1 MRCCCSAVT
10 HAGIDGLVLGGDAA
24 ARNNGW
30 SRGMNDCRPAAKI
43 CGEEAGGSGRDAR
56 DSPGEAASCCRRSN
70 SVSRRSPNAGDS
82 GSWETSAG
90 ESPIGKPSLPRT
102 FPPLGV
108 TRLWGLEWQPAALR
122 QGHERFAKSV
132 SGRVLA
138 VPTHEALLAPPTQSE
153 AEDLLHLVLGLLVC
167 LDHYGV
173 GHHSL
178 TAHLGGPAVVAP
190 QSGDVELGDCL
201 PRGR

>member
-122 QGHERFAKSV
+122 RGHERFAKSV
-132 SGRVLA
+132 SLSFVRRRLTIRRLTTVTRIVDWQRLWNL
-138 VPTHEALLAPPTQSE
+138 THINMFNNE
-153 AEDLLHLVLGLLVC
+153 GLLSC
-167 LDHYGV
+167 
-173 GHHSL
+173 
-178 TAHLGGPAVVAP
+178 
-190 QSGDVELGDCL
+190 QSGI
-201 PRGR
+201 